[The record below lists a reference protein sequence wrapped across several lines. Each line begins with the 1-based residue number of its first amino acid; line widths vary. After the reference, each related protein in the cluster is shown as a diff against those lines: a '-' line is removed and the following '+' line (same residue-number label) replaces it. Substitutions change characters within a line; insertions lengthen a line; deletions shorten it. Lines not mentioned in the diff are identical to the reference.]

1 MTPVLGLSSVDGANN
16 PLYLHNWI
24 NRVDCPASLFL
35 NGCGTQMKLENIV
48 VVITGAAGGLGQAM
62 SRRLAG
68 QGANLALLDLQAESL
83 EKLADELGRDRALP
97 IVCGVT
103 DEGSVDAAMAR
114 VREHFGRLDVLVNNA
129 GITRDAL
136 LVKFKDGELVSRMS
150 LDYWKQVVDVNLTGV
165 FLCARAA
172 AEHMIRAGNGGVL
185 INISSIS
192 RHGNMGQTNYSATK
206 AGVESMSVAWAK
218 ELARFG
224 IRAASISP
232 GFIGTE
238 MVRSMKPEALEKM
251 TQGIPAQRL
260 GEPDEIAATV
270 QFIIEND
277 YISGRDF
284 GIDGGMRL

>member
-1 MTPVLGLSSVDGANN
+1 MN
-16 PLYLHNWI
+16 
-24 NRVDCPASLFL
+24 
-35 NGCGTQMKLENIV
+35 LENTVI
-48 VVITGAAGGLGQAM
+48 VITGAAGGLGQAM
-62 SRRLAG
+62 AHRLAK
-68 QGANLALLDLQAESL
+68 QGAKLALLDLQAESL
-83 EKLADELGRDRALP
+83 DKLADELGRDKAFP

-103 DEGSVDAAMAR
+103 DEASVDAAMAQ

-136 LVKFKDGELVSRMS
+136 FLKFKDGELVSRMS
-150 LDYWKQVVDVNLTGV
+150 LANWQQVIDVNLTGV
-165 FLCARAA
+165 FLCGRAA
-172 AEHMIRAGNGGVL
+172 AEQMIRAGNGGVL
-185 INISSIS
+185 VNISSIS

-206 AGVESMSVAWAK
+206 AGVEAMAVAWSK

-251 TQGIPAQRL
+251 TQGIPAKRL

-284 GIDGGMRL
+284 GIDGGLRL